1 MQGTPVPAGPQ
12 PAGTSGGDLLVQNQM
27 QQNPWMGAQKPPM
40 GGQPPMGRPP
50 MGRPPMGQPR
60 APMAG
65 GGMGRRAF
73 MKIMAG
79 LASIPLIGKGVSK
92 VAPKAIKETTE
103 VITRGADGMPTY
115 ITDLIE
121 VVKAK
126 GIKKI
131 VDSDINKYPDTL
143 HSYKGVDVTEDSLGN
158 IKIKNDRSGMATDS
172 TTGKTHEGI
181 VEEHHMQIE
190 RGQMNVKDE
199 GLETQKGFQEPDEY
213 IEGTVRPDMD
223 GKMKD
228 FEEGL
233 DEDVHE
239 FFKEI
244 ADEIG
249 DVYYEDVNITGK
261 LKRPK
266 KASGGLAYALGE

>member
-40 GGQPPMGRPP
+40 GQPPMGQPPMGR
-50 MGRPPMGQPR
+50 PR

-79 LASIPLIGKGVSK
+79 LAATPFIGRGIK
-92 VAPKAIKETTE
+92 KAIPEAAKVTEE
-103 VITRGADGMPTY
+103 VIKRGPDGMPTY

-131 VDSDINKYPDTL
+131 VDSNINNDFIIHFSRFCTIVVSKL
-143 HSYKGVDVTEDSLGN
+143 SYS
-158 IKIKNDRSGMATDS
+158 
-172 TTGKTHEGI
+172 
-181 VEEHHMQIE
+181 
-190 RGQMNVKDE
+190 
-199 GLETQKGFQEPDEY
+199 
-213 IEGTVRPDMD
+213 
-223 GKMKD
+223 
-228 FEEGL
+228 
-233 DEDVHE
+233 
-239 FFKEI
+239 
-244 ADEIG
+244 
-249 DVYYEDVNITGK
+249 
-261 LKRPK
+261 
-266 KASGGLAYALGE
+266 